1 MTHRIAIASSDGRY
15 IDLHFGRAQ
24 QFYIYD
30 VDRSDYHFVEIRK
43 SRMILK
49 HDANEFD
56 SVAESIKDCLAV
68 FVSRIGKVALF
79 YIMANGL
86 RVFEAPYPIEGV
98 LEKLIR
104 EGILDKV
111 YKQD

>member
-1 MTHRIAIASSDGRY
+1 MTHRIAIASSNGRN
-15 IDLHFGRAQ
+15 IDLHFGKAQ

-30 VDRSDYHFVEIRK
+30 INETDYRFVEIRK
-43 SRMILK
+43 SQMILN

-56 SVAESIKDCLAV
+56 RAVENIKDCLAV
-68 FVSRIGKVALF
+68 FVSRIGKVALI
-79 YIMANGL
+79 YIIANGL

-98 LEKLIR
+98 LDKLVK

-111 YKQD
+111 YEQE